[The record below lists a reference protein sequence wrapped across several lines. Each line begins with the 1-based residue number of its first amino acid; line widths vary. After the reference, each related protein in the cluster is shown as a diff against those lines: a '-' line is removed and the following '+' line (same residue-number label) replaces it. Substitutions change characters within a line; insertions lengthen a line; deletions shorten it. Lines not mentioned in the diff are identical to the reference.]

1 MDNVRRHEAIRT
13 TLMHRARDARDAS
26 TVAETTLSIWQQ
38 VAARLALIIGGRGVD
53 VLFRRGLHLTS
64 TAFPWLAIA
73 EDHRNSAALLA
84 SLKARLAGREP
95 DVAAEASIAL
105 LATCTDLLATLI
117 GESLTDSLLG
127 PVWAPRSPP
136 SEQETTS

>member
-1 MDNVRRHEAIRT
+1 
-13 TLMHRARDARDAS
+13 MHHAGDARDAS
-26 TVAETTLSIWQQ
+26 PVAEATLSIWQQ

-53 VLFRRGLHLTS
+53 VLLRRALHLTN

-95 DVAAEASIAL
+95 DVAMEASITL
-105 LATCTDLLATLI
+105 LVTFTDLLVTLI
-117 GESLTDSLLG
+117 GESLTDSLLR
-127 PVWAPRSPP
+127 PVWASRSPP